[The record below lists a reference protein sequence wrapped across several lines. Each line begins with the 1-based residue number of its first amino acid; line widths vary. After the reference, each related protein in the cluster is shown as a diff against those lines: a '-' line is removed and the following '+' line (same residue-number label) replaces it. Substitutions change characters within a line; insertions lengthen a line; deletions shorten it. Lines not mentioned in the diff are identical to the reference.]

1 MKTQVKIL
9 IALLIIVP
17 GMASENTDADAK
29 INNGLKK
36 QCQYVVYGN
45 GNDSSLYAGVMAG
58 IPEDIRSSLA
68 VKDTTA
74 FSKYTTQSTMQ
85 LKACKN
91 ALKHI
96 TSDGFKNDYKKA
108 VLKLTSAKYRF

>member
-9 IALLIIVP
+9 ITLLTIVLITTS
-17 GMASENTDADAK
+17 ANADTK
-29 INNGLKK
+29 TGNEYKK

-45 GNDSSLYAGVMAG
+45 GNDSSYYAGVMAG
-58 IPEDIRSSLA
+58 IPEDIRASLP

-74 FSKYTTQSTMQ
+74 FSKHTTQTTMQ

-91 ALKHI
+91 ALNHI
-96 TSDGFKNDYKKA
+96 TSDGFENDYKMA
-108 VLKLTSAKYRF
+108 VLKLIAAK